1 MILTYPERVNK
12 ANINLLR
19 KLVQNGPDVHPGA
32 NFLIQ
37 RGNDQK
43 KFLKFGNRHK
53 IAHDLKYGDVVE
65 RHLLDNDIVL
75 FNRQPSLHKLSIMSF
90 YAKVRPNRTF
100 RFNECCCT
108 PFNADF
114 DGDEMNLHLPQTEE
128 AKAEALILMGSKSNL
143 ITPRNGEIIIA
154 ATQDFLTGAYLITLR
169 DTFFDRANTCRIIA
183 SILSDT
189 DTNTRIK
196 LPLPAILK
204 PMKLWSGKQIIS
216 LIFRPNKSSP
226 VIANLRTKGKSY
238 TKNEDLC
245 TNDSF
250 VVIRNSELLLG
261 SLDKSTLG
269 SGSKNNIFYILLRD
283 FGEKY
288 ACDSMARLARLTSFY
303 LMNRGFSIGIG
314 DVTPGKTLLREKR
327 ILLDKGYSNCT
338 EYINQLKEG
347 RLQCQPGCNPVQT
360 LEAVILK
367 ELSNIRDKAGDMCV
381 KTLLNEERH
390 NTPLIMAICGSKG
403 SFINISQM
411 IACVGQQ
418 AISGSRIPNG
428 FEDRSLPHFERFSR
442 TPEAKGFVENS
453 FYSGLTPTEFFFHTM
468 GGREGLVDTAV
479 KTAETGYMQR
489 RLVKCLEDLC
499 VQYDMTV
506 RNCTNDIV
514 QFTYGGD
521 NLGTVFCLLLRRF
534 KIHSLFRSSIYGR

>member
-1 MILTYPERVNK
+1 MAVPVHVAMILTYPERVNK
-12 ANINLLR
+12 ANISLLR
-19 KLVQNGPDVHPGA
+19 KLVQNGPEVHPGA
-32 NFLIQ
+32 NFLLQ

-43 KFLKFGNRHK
+43 KFLKFGNRQK
-53 IAHDLKYGDVVE
+53 IASELKYGDIVE

-75 FNRQPSLHKLSIMSF
+75 FNRQPSLHKLSIMAF

-169 DTFFDRANTCRIIA
+169 DTFFDRANACRIIA
-183 SILSDT
+183 SMLAND

-196 LPLPAILK
+196 MPIPAILK

-216 LIFRPNKSSP
+216 LLLRPNYSCP

-238 TKNEDLC
+238 SGNEDLC

-288 ACDSMARLARLTSFY
+288 SCDAMARLARLTSFY

-327 ILLDKGYSNCT
+327 ILLDKGYSNCSD
-338 EYINQLKEG
+338 YINQLKDG
-347 RLQCQPGCNPVQT
+347 RLQCQPGCNPEQT

-381 KTLLNEERH
+381 RTYFDMQS
-390 NTPLIMAICGSKG
+390 T
-403 SFINISQM
+403 
-411 IACVGQQ
+411 
-418 AISGSRIPNG
+418 
-428 FEDRSLPHFERFSR
+428 RS
-442 TPEAKGFVENS
+442 
-453 FYSGLTPTEFFFHTM
+453 
-468 GGREGLVDTAV
+468 
-479 KTAETGYMQR
+479 
-489 RLVKCLEDLC
+489 
-499 VQYDMTV
+499 
-506 RNCTNDIV
+506 
-514 QFTYGGD
+514 
-521 NLGTVFCLLLRRF
+521 
-534 KIHSLFRSSIYGR
+534 